1 MLKKK
6 IMFLLCTSLLAV
18 TAFADITFSWKVSGP
33 FVKATKLVRNAE
45 LQIEGDG
52 EQISQFNGTI
62 TLAEGITIDP
72 AKAVVTTDT
81 SFLIANTNKNAVR
94 VVDGGKKINLAF
106 ANALSVGSY
115 SILAGP
121 TAKTLVTLEVELDET
136 SANLGVISNGFG
148 FFTVKV
154 YDPETNTTKN
164 GTFTSS
170 NLDFDYVDS
179 FAFKTVDAALAQTT
193 ENVNLTIEAT
203 DANLFEAKAWSDAAG
218 DMVATAAVGFK
229 NVAIKDGSV
238 NAGGIV
244 INPGTV
250 VIQDG
255 KIVYTPTQYFFGTF
269 TIIYTAES
277 TDPALVGEVAGQEL
291 DIKVN
296 GVPSPL
302 GIADFNVPASTE
314 NDKVTITFTLTNY
327 DGEALPTNKDDY
339 LLEGFEGVAIDTVQV
354 VDNAVTITST
364 VIPYSAVIHPN
375 SAVIHPNLT
384 QVYTIT
390 ITVKNK
396 TLDGTNSM
404 DVTIGDTNRPFIA
417 AQGLDITPA
426 VAYTTND
433 LTATITDEPVD
444 PDPEDVV
451 VTRYVWTSDTAK
463 EFVGKTL
470 PADQTAKGETW
481 TVAIM
486 SSSFNEPEKKTSE
499 KAITI
504 NNSAPV
510 ANYDETKRLF
520 IQKDGA
526 DEFATMAMTMQDP
539 DGDLFEVK
547 ELASAHGATVE
558 VVTDNGT
565 VTGIKY
571 TVRAVDTADPNAE
584 YFGDNADTV
593 TFRVYDGTDYS
604 KEYSFKVDYR
614 LDPPPVVVAFTAPE
628 ATYNEVDNAGNAV
641 VVEASITVKDDD
653 TTTVVPSGVS
663 EITWAV
669 AIDGLDAANFTL
681 PALDFAPIA
690 VVEGA
695 AQATST
701 VRVTLGYDI
710 LKGKNR
716 PVNHQVKLTATF
728 KDGVGSVDSKEFV
741 FTVVDVDRAPQAPK
755 AITLTPSSNPLITG
769 STVDAQVVEA
779 NAPVDLDGDDVLYS
793 YRYTV
798 TQPDST
804 QVQKTEADVN
814 AANKV
819 TSDAL
824 KKGDKIVFEAKAT
837 SKRAADGNQIESNF
851 VASDTLTVENSA
863 PAVVTKKTA
872 DAPLVIEEAQ
882 QANVQHNFNINVF
895 EDTDVATYT
904 DIDEAVG
911 RETIVI
917 TIDDANIADFASV
930 QWNGVSLIVKPKPF
944 MNTFG
949 LANED
954 LPTFKVTVTDDQ
966 GAADQVEVFVRINPV
981 NEDPEIAKSDIY
993 VIPGEIDGTE
1003 KESKPFKVTMGK
1015 SADEIEHQT
1024 LTAAAIL
1031 GAVIDDDGILDG
1043 APTPVLTGDAKS
1055 FTIKYT
1061 VKADAVNKLGKFA
1074 LFTVQVTDSE
1084 GGTGTAEI
1092 KIVIGATPWYPVYD
1106 IQAPDSED
1114 YSVAVVITDEDGN
1127 TYQIVPYNMETVT
1140 PEDYFRQNIPG
1151 FLSGE
1156 NLTFDEYKWTPE
1168 EGLGEQIKDGMDNPI
1183 STPIQVPEYGT
1194 PDEPTVTYD
1203 DANSS
1208 LSVSAPLGASV
1219 VIEIINA
1226 NGDVVATIPH
1236 IFTPGMD
1243 GMIVPEADIPVDLA
1257 PGVYTV
1263 KIGSTNPE
1271 GDFEDGDGTPGDGF
1285 LQFTVTGGG
1294 NVPEWPTDGFE
1305 PSHGYYIYVPGNKS
1319 DVTFS
1324 WPIHPSAK
1332 SYEITIID
1340 GEGYVFKTLKSNAN
1354 TVTATDLPLD
1364 NYTWQV
1370 AAIGTGEV
1378 SATMSFSVFQK
1389 MQEGLEIAIVNV
1401 NDNLDG
1407 IGIFAINTPI
1417 GFAGRF
1423 DIVYYNTETQKWFN
1437 IFPDTQQGSGYF
1449 IIPSDQFNGYQC
1461 QAGYYILI
1469 RPYGSTQEYNVYLI
1483 TEAYV
1488 EVDP

>member
-94 VVDGGKKINLAF
+94 ALDGGKKINLAF
-106 ANALSVGSY
+106 ANAIPVGSY

-148 FFTVKV
+148 SFTVKV

-193 ENVNLTIEAT
+193 ENVQLTILPT
-203 DANLFEAKAWSDAAG
+203 NANLFEAKAWSDAAG
-218 DMVATAAVGFK
+218 DMVATTAVGFETA
-229 NVAIKDGSV
+229 VIKDGSV

-244 INPGTV
+244 VNPGTV
-250 VIQDG
+250 AIQDG

-269 TIIYTAES
+269 TIIYTAKS
-277 TDPALVGEVAGQEL
+277 TDPNLVGEVQNLEL
-291 DIKVN
+291 NVKVN

-302 GIADFNVPASTE
+302 GIADLDAPVTYE
-314 NDKVTITFTLTNY
+314 NNKITFTFTLTNY
-327 DGEALPTNKDDY
+327 DGEAIPTNKDDY
-339 LLEGFEGVAIDTVQV
+339 LLQGLEGVTIDNVQV
-354 VDNAVTITST
+354 VGNAVTLTST
-364 VIPYSAVIHPN
+364 AIPYSAVIHPN
-375 SAVIHPNLT
+375 LSH
-384 QVYTIT
+384 VYTFT
-390 ITVKNK
+390 ISVKNK
-396 TLDGTNSM
+396 TMDGINSKSL
-404 DVTIGDTNRPFIA
+404 TIGDTDRPFTP

-433 LTATITDEPVD
+433 LTATITAEPTD

-470 PADQTAKGETW
+470 PAAQTVKGETW
-481 TVAIM
+481 TVAIW
-486 SSSFNEPEKKTSE
+486 SHSFNEPEKKTSE

-520 IQKDGA
+520 IQKDGV
-526 DEFATMAMTMQDP
+526 DEFATMAMAMQDH

-547 ELASAHGATVE
+547 DLVSARGATVA

-571 TVRAVDTADPNAE
+571 TVRQVDTDNPNVE
-584 YFGDNADTV
+584 YFGDLADTV
-593 TFRVYDGTDYS
+593 TFKLYDGTDYS

-614 LDPPPVVVAFTAPE
+614 MDPPPVVVTFTAPE
-628 ATYNEVDNAGNAV
+628 ASYNEVDNAGNAV

-681 PALDFAPIA
+681 PALNFAPIA

-701 VRVTLGYDI
+701 VKVTLGYDI

-755 AITLTPSSNPLITG
+755 AITLTPSANPLITG

-837 SKRAADGNQIESNF
+837 SKRAADGNQKESNF

-911 RETIVI
+911 RDTIVI
-917 TIDDANIADFASV
+917 TIDDANIADYASV

-954 LPTFKVTVTDDQ
+954 LPTFKVTVTDDK
-966 GAADQVEVFVRINPV
+966 GAADQVEVFVKINPV

-993 VIPGEIDGTE
+993 VIPGEIDGNA

-1015 SADEIEHQT
+1015 SADEIENQT
-1024 LTAAAIL
+1024 LTAAVIL
-1031 GAVIDDDGILDG
+1031 GAVIDADGILDG
-1043 APTPVLTGDAKS
+1043 APAPVLTADAKS
-1055 FTIKYT
+1055 FTITYT

-1106 IQAPDSED
+1106 IQADD
-1114 YSVAVVITDEDGN
+1114 YFVAVVITDEDGN
-1127 TYQIVPYNMETVT
+1127 TYQIVPYAMETVT

-1151 FLSGE
+1151 FPSGE
-1156 NLTFDEYKWTPE
+1156 KLTFDEYKWTPE
-1168 EGLGEQIKDGMDNPI
+1168 EGLGEPIKDGMDNPI
-1183 STPIQVPEYGT
+1183 STLVQVPEYGT

-1236 IFTPGMD
+1236 TFIPGMD
-1243 GMIVPEADIPVDLA
+1243 GMIVPEADIPIDLA

-1285 LQFTVTGGG
+1285 LQFTVTGDG

-1305 PSHGYYIYVPGNKS
+1305 PSHGYYIFAPGNKS

-1354 TVTATDLPLD
+1354 TVTAKDLPLD

-1370 AAIGTGEV
+1370 TAVGTGEV
-1378 SATMSFSVFQK
+1378 SATMSFSIFQK

-1401 NDNLDG
+1401 NDEIDG
-1407 IGIFAINTPI
+1407 IGILAINTPI

-1423 DIVYYNTETQKWFN
+1423 DIVYYNAETQKWFN

-1469 RPYGSTQEYNVYLI
+1469 RPYGSTQEYSVYLI

-1488 EVDP
+1488 D